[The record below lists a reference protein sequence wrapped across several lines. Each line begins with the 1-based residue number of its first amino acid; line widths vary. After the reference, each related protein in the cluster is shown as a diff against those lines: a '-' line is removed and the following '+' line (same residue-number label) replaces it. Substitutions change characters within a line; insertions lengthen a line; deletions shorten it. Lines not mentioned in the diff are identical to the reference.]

1 LTGRWHLSAGTLRLE
16 VPMSPLRL
24 ETYVHAIVAVL
35 LVTACNNTAGPPARQ
50 VDPTA
55 LTAAAT
61 QIQAGLEAPVTRSLG
76 ALTPYL
82 AQFRPAGPAAPLI
95 AAGRANDLTL
105 VAPMMARLVAPALAL
120 ATLPDTLRGKTL
132 EYSCATGSYAATARP
147 GAPAAAVRFM
157 LYSTSSNGGLIA
169 CPAVEI
175 GRADFADSSAG
186 PGQPGLHVVAADQ
199 AGTPYVDYVVGGSA
213 SAPGTTSLTASGTVS
228 DGTTP
233 LDFHL
238 TLNVAVSATALNGTA
253 DVTLVGIGHAIELT
267 EHDDISVQNGS
278 GRENID
284 MTMKAGG
291 ETARLVGPNTI
302 TSSTS
307 SLNLAL
313 SLDGAPFATVTGSV
327 QAPSFNGPDGKA
339 LTGDA
344 LTAAQ
349 AIFRMPIQLSSDLGG
364 LLYPAEILLGLVA

>member
-1 LTGRWHLSAGTLRLE
+1 
-16 VPMSPLRL
+16 MSPLRL
-24 ETYVHAIVAVL
+24 ETHVHAIVAVL
-35 LVTACNNTAGPPARQ
+35 LVTACNNTAGPPART

-55 LTAAAT
+55 LTAGAT
-61 QIQAGLEAPVTRSLG
+61 QIQASFEAPVTRSLG
-76 ALTPYL
+76 TLSPYL
-82 AQFRPAGPAAPLI
+82 ARFRPAGPAAPLI

-199 AGTPYVDYVVGGSA
+199 AGTRYVDYVVGGSA
-213 SAPGTTSLTASGTVS
+213 PAPGTSLTASGTVS

-253 DVTLVGIGHAIELT
+253 DVTLVGIGHAIEVT
-267 EHDDISVQNGS
+267 EHDDISLQNGS

-291 ETARLVGPNTI
+291 ETARLVGSNTI
-302 TSSTS
+302 SSSTS

-313 SLDGAPFATVTGSV
+313 SVDGAPFATVTGSV
-327 QAPSFNGPDGKA
+327 PAPSFNGPDGKA

-349 AIFRMPIQLSSDLGG
+349 AIFRMPIQLSSRLGG
-364 LLYPAEILLGLVA
+364 LLNPAEILLGLVA